1 MRNKAQE
8 FAALHVKGAPLVLY
22 NCWDAGSAKAI
33 VAGGAPAL
41 ATGSL
46 AVAAVQGYEDGERLP
61 MEHLLGL
68 AERIAK
74 AQDVPLS
81 VDFEGAYG
89 DAPEIVAAHARML
102 AETGAI
108 GMNFEDRRVKGTGV
122 WSVEEQC
129 ARIAAIRAAVGPDFF
144 INARTDLFLQSDA
157 VDHAG
162 LVADAVAR
170 GQAYAA
176 AGASGFFVP
185 KLGDARLI
193 AQVCAQVS
201 LPVNVLVFPDLAP
214 GSDLDAAGVA
224 RISYGPSSYNATM
237 QAITQASE
245 TIYKAVDLA
254 IAGRG

>member
-1 MRNKAQE
+1 MRNKAHE

-61 MEHLLGL
+61 MAQLLALVG
-68 AERIAK
+68 RIAQ

-89 DAPEIVAAHARML
+89 DAPEIVAAHTLML
-102 AETGAI
+102 AQTGAI
-108 GMNFEDRRVKGTGV
+108 GMNFEDRRVQGTGL
-122 WSVEEQC
+122 WSIEKQC
-129 ARIAAIRAAVGPDFF
+129 ARISAIRAAVGPDFF

-157 VDHAG
+157 GDHAG
-162 LVADAVAR
+162 LVADAIAR

-185 KLGDARLI
+185 KLGDAGLI

-201 LPVNVLVFPDLAP
+201 LPVNVMVFPDLAP
-214 GSDLDAAGVA
+214 HEELVAAGVA
-224 RISYGPSSYNATM
+224 RISYGPASYNVTM
-237 QAITQASE
+237 QAVTQAAQA
-245 TIYKAVDLA
+245 IYQQ
-254 IAGRG
+254 G

>member
-1 MRNKAQE
+1 MTNKAQE

-61 MEHLLGL
+61 MAHLLGL
-68 AERIAK
+68 AERIAQ

-89 DAPEIVAAHARML
+89 DAPEIVAAHAAML
-102 AETGAI
+102 AGTGAI
-108 GMNFEDRRVKGTGV
+108 GMNFEDRRVQGEGL
-122 WSVEEQC
+122 WGIEEQC
-129 ARIAAIRAAVGPDFF
+129 ARIAGIRAAVGPDFF

-157 VDHAG
+157 AEHAG
-162 LVADAVAR
+162 LIEEAIAR
-170 GQAYAA
+170 GRAYAA

-185 KLGDARLI
+185 KLGDAALI
-193 AQVCAQVS
+193 AQVCAQVP
-201 LPVNVLVFPDLAP
+201 LPVNVLVFPGLAP
-214 GSDLDAAGVA
+214 QADVVAAGVA
-224 RISYGPSSYNATM
+224 RISYGPSSYNATL
-237 QAITQASE
+237 QAITQAAQA
-245 TIYKAVDLA
+245 IYQKQ
-254 IAGRG
+254 